1 MLTLP
6 TLTRKL
12 EIKLVIQ
19 VDKRAGVCEMKSV
32 IDYIYIYKGKESLL
46 NLMEN
51 SFCDRSR
58 FLFKIHR
65 TK

>member
-19 VDKRAGVCEMKSV
+19 VDKCAGACEMKSV
-32 IDYIYIYKGKESLL
+32 IDYIYKGKESLL

-51 SFCDRSR
+51 SFCDSSR